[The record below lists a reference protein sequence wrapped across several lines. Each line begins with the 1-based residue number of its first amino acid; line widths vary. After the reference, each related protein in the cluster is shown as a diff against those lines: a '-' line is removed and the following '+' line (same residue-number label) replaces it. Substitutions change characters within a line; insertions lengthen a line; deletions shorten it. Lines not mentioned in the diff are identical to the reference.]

1 MHGVDL
7 ADRRILVTGGATGIG
22 AAVTQELLKRGARV
36 AVVQRSAAEMTAA
49 LAETALAG
57 DVEPVVADLSSAAGC
72 RTAIRDAVDRLGGLD
87 GLVNNAAATGPPVR
101 RGLAEMDDAYIDW
114 VVDLN
119 LKSVLRCSREA
130 AAEMPPGSAIVAIA
144 SVLAQVPQPGSTL
157 YTATKAA
164 LVALMKGLAVEL
176 GPRGIRAVSVSPGDI
191 DTASSVPPDPDGSSV
206 NRAVR
211 ASALGRRGRAAEVAA
226 AVAFLL
232 GDEASYITGTDLL
245 VDGGY
250 LLT

>member
-1 MHGVDL
+1 
-7 ADRRILVTGGATGIG
+7 
-22 AAVTQELLKRGARV
+22 
-36 AVVQRSAAEMTAA
+36 
-49 LAETALAG
+49 
-57 DVEPVVADLSSAAGC
+57 
-72 RTAIRDAVDRLGGLD
+72 
-87 GLVNNAAATGPPVR
+87 
-101 RGLAEMDDAYIDW
+101 MDDDYIDW

-130 AAEMPPGSAIVAIA
+130 AAVMPAGSTIVAVA
-144 SVLAQVPQPGSTL
+144 SVLARVPQPGSAL

-164 LVALMKGLAVEL
+164 VVALMKGLAVEL

-191 DTASSVPPDPDGSSV
+191 DTESSVAPAPDSSPV
-206 NRAVR
+206 ARGVR
-211 ASALGRRGRAAEVAA
+211 ASVLGRRGAAAEVAA

-232 GDEASYITGTDLL
+232 GSDASYITGTDLL